1 MYFPFFHLWCNLKEI
16 ENMFSMFLS
25 SYRNTRE
32 RLEELQKAVET
43 FLQTFLQTISQFQIM
58 EDLPVSLFTSLN
70 A

>member
-1 MYFPFFHLWCNLKEI
+1 
-16 ENMFSMFLS
+16 MFSMFLS

-32 RLEELQKAVET
+32 RLEELEKAVET
-43 FLQTFLQTISQFQIM
+43 FLQTSQFQIM